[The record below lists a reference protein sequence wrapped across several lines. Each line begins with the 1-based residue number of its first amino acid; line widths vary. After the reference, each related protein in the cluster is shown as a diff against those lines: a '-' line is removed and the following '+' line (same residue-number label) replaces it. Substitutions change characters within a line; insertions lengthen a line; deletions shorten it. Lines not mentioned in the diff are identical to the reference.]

1 MSVENKDTVKFFLN
15 THNLTHNLCIK
26 WPKIKLSPDYFMFVE
41 HFVMLYNYFLDFLK
55 KSYYIYISN
64 IIFTNKKRKEVFN
77 KNE

>member
-15 THNLTHNLCIK
+15 THNLYIK